1 MSYVTPVKN
10 HSAASYF
17 NVADWTRIYG
27 NAQLT
32 NNLVAAKLSKAI
44 LFNTIAT
51 PTTSTN
57 PSSIL
62 SMVDTLCAN
71 LERTRLEMVA
81 LIPTLTEIKDDWVAG
96 PAEVAPDYSH
106 VNQWETEI
114 DAMWDYY
121 NGDDLEVDYI
131 LTGDLIV
138 PTATQAIYINS
149 IDTDTYNIY
158 IEGTG
163 QLYII

>member
-27 NAQLT
+27 NAQLM
-32 NNLVAAKLSKAI
+32 NSLVAIKLNKVI
-44 LFNTIAT
+44 LFNAVAV

-62 SMVDTLCAN
+62 SMVNTLCAN

-96 PAEVAPDYSH
+96 PAEQAPDYSH

-114 DAMWDYY
+114 DSMWDYY
-121 NGDDLEVDYI
+121 SGDSLEVNKT

-138 PTATQAIYINS
+138 PTGTVAIYVDSIN
-149 IDTDTYNIY
+149 TNGYNID
-158 IEGTG
+158 IQGTG
-163 QLYII
+163 ELYII